1 MICLAEHPWPG
12 NLRELQN
19 RLRQAL
25 LLGENPKIAAEDMG
39 FAANPSDNHHRSQ
52 ELSLDAFRSRADQQA
67 ISVSLALAHNNVS
80 AAARLLNI
88 SRVSLYRLMDK
99 HSVPHGALHRP
110 PKDN

>member
-25 LLGENPKIAAEDMG
+25 LLGESPQISAEDMG
-39 FAANPSDNHHRSQ
+39 FIPNPNDNHDRNR
-52 ELSLDAFRSRADQQA
+52 ELSLDAFRSRADRQA

-99 HSVPHGALHRP
+99 HRVPHGSATQ
-110 PKDN
+110 PKKDY